1 MALTFKE
8 ALKNRRSYY
17 TITNESPVS
26 DEQIKEILEYAL
38 LHVPS
43 AFNSQTTRVVLL
55 LGDQHKKL
63 WEITKETL
71 RKIVPAQNFGA
82 TESKIDGAFAS
93 GYGTILFYEDE
104 EVVEGMQKSF
114 PTYSDNFPIWSLQ
127 TAGMHQLA
135 IWTMLEE
142 VGFGASLQHY
152 NPLIDAEVAETWGIN
167 PKWKLMAEMP
177 FGKTTAPAGEKEFQP
192 LDKRLFVFR

>member
-8 ALKNRRSYY
+8 ALKNRRTYY
-17 TITNESPVS
+17 TISNESTVS
-26 DEQIKEILEYAL
+26 DEQIKEILEHAL

-43 AFNSQTTRVVLL
+43 SFNSQTTRVVLL

-63 WEITKETL
+63 WNITKETL
-71 RKIVPAQNFGA
+71 RKIVPAEHFGA
-82 TESKIDGAFAS
+82 TESKIDGAFAA
-93 GYGTILFYEDE
+93 GYGTILFYEDT
-104 EVVEGMQKSF
+104 EVVEGLQKSF
-114 PTYSDNFPIWSLQ
+114 PSYSENFPIWSQQ

-135 IWTMLEE
+135 VWTMLEE

-152 NPLIDAEVAETWGIN
+152 NPLIDAEVASTWGIS

-177 FGKTTAPAGEKEFQP
+177 FGKPTAAPGKKEFQP
-192 LDKRLFVFR
+192 LEKRLLVFR

>member
-8 ALKNRRSYY
+8 ALKNRRTYY

-26 DEQIKEILEYAL
+26 DEQIKEILEHAL

-63 WEITKETL
+63 WDITKETL
-71 RKIVPAQNFGA
+71 RKIVPAENFGA
-82 TESKIDGAFAS
+82 TESKIDGAFAA
-93 GYGTILFYEDE
+93 GYGTVLFYEDT
-104 EVVEGMQKSF
+104 EVVEGLQKSF
-114 PTYSDNFPIWSLQ
+114 PAYSENFPIWSQQ
-127 TAGMHQLA
+127 TSGMHQLSV
-135 IWTMLEE
+135 WTMLEE

-152 NPLIDAEVAETWGIN
+152 NPLIDAEVASTWGIN
-167 PKWKLMAEMP
+167 PKWKLMAQMP
-177 FGKTTAPAGEKEFQP
+177 FGKPTAAPGEKEFQAME
-192 LDKRLFVFR
+192 KRLFVFR

>member
-8 ALKNRRSYY
+8 ALKNRRTYY

-26 DEQIKEILEYAL
+26 DEQIKEILAHAL

-63 WEITKETL
+63 WSITKETL
-71 RKIVPAQNFGA
+71 RNIVPAENFSA
-82 TESKIDGAFAS
+82 TEAKIDGAFAA
-93 GYGTILFYEDE
+93 GYGTVLFYEDT
-104 EVVEGMQKSF
+104 EVVEGLQKAF
-114 PTYSDNFPIWSLQ
+114 AAYSENFPIWSQQ

-135 IWTMLEE
+135 VWTMLEE
-142 VGFGASLQHY
+142 AGLGASLQHY
-152 NPLIDAEVAETWGIN
+152 NPLIDAEVASTWGIN
-167 PKWKLMAEMP
+167 PKWKLIAQMP
-177 FGKTTAPAGEKEFQP
+177 FGKPTAAPGEKEFQP
-192 LDKRLFVFR
+192 LEKRLFVFR